1 MINIGLI
8 TAKQAKLRPNSW
20 AVFDQTSNKRITFL
34 ELDELVKKIANG
46 LLNLGLKKGDR
57 VSILSQNTIEFL
69 ALFFCM
75 WKSRISCTCFKLE
88 IRLR

>member
-8 TAKQAKLRPNSW
+8 TAKQAKLRPNAW
-20 AVFDQTSNKRITFL
+20 AVYDQSSKKRITFL

-46 LLNLGLKKGDR
+46 LMDLGLEKGDR

-75 WKSRISCTCFKLE
+75 WKSRFSCACLKLE
-88 IRLR
+88 IGFR